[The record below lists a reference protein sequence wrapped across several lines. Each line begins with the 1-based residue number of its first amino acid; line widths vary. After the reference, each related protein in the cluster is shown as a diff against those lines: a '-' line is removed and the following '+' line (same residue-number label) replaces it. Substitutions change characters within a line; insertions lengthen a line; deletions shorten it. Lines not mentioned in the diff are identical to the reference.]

1 MTQAVAP
8 SEGFPLPRV
17 FGRLLLLKQ
26 LARGGMGEVYLA
38 ATTGIEGAE
47 RPCVVKTIRRDHIHD
62 GSFLA
67 RFLDEARVQAQL
79 NHPGVAQVL
88 EATTDENGEPFTVV
102 EYIEGR
108 SLAEVRH
115 RSIQV
120 GHRIGW
126 ADAVAMSIEMAQAL
140 AHVHERKGSDGHP
153 LGIVHRDLSP
163 QNVMIGYAGEVKLI
177 DFGTARGQNRRC
189 HTVAG
194 VVFAKPGYVAPE
206 IARHEVGDG
215 RIDVYA
221 LGVMLW
227 ELIKN
232 QRLLAGDP
240 QKHMEDVGA
249 GKFQIPKIAVACGAP
264 TELDDVIYR
273 LTANDPNDRYAT
285 AGLAAADLAK
295 LLSKAPA
302 GKGGRS
308 VRARVEAMM
317 QKLYSH
323 EPAKSRSEF
332 AKLLKEARALLPE
345 SFTPPASRVT
355 EGRAAQLSDD
365 PQRLEGTPYRLLEK
379 IGEGASGVV
388 WKAEHVELG
397 RSLAL
402 KVLAPEHSSAVE
414 SIDRFRRE
422 ARAVANVRHPNL
434 AYLHDFGKSLD
445 GRLFLAMELLSGK
458 TLGARIDEANA
469 SGTKGIP
476 ADEAISHA
484 IAASKAL
491 SAAHEAG
498 IVHRDL
504 KPENLF
510 ITDDGVLKLLDFGV
524 ALAKSDTKQD
534 ETRQKG
540 FAIFGTPAYM
550 APEQVSGDP
559 VDARCDLYALG
570 CVIYEMLAG
579 DPPFVGESGVVVMG
593 QQLRDTAKPIQLRT
607 PKGKVSDELAAIVTK
622 LLEKD
627 PEARYASAAEVCR
640 ALELAGAAKTAPKSL
655 APVVTERD
663 SFADL
668 STSPLRTFAKKPG
681 RLALVA
687 LGFAAFAALGVKLAT
702 PAAPLA
708 SAPPM
713 SDPSAVTAVAPEL
726 PVQTAPNAGAVV
738 ESPLTGASA
747 APSVA
752 AESVAPANP
761 VATEWNLS
769 KADLEAQARKALKD
783 GNLKEARRIGELW
796 ARKDGSSAP
805 RIFLASVY
813 DAQGHRAEATR
824 LLSAWVDKHPKDAEA
839 KKALAHFGG
848 LASVAT
854 KRPVH

>member
-1 MTQAVAP
+1 
-8 SEGFPLPRV
+8 
-17 FGRLLLLKQ
+17 
-26 LARGGMGEVYLA
+26 
-38 ATTGIEGAE
+38 
-47 RPCVVKTIRRDHIHD
+47 
-62 GSFLA
+62 
-67 RFLDEARVQAQL
+67 
-79 NHPGVAQVL
+79 
-88 EATTDENGEPFTVV
+88 
-102 EYIEGR
+102 
-108 SLAEVRH
+108 
-115 RSIQV
+115 
-120 GHRIGW
+120 
-126 ADAVAMSIEMAQAL
+126 
-140 AHVHERKGSDGHP
+140 
-153 LGIVHRDLSP
+153 
-163 QNVMIGYAGEVKLI
+163 
-177 DFGTARGQNRRC
+177 
-189 HTVAG
+189 
-194 VVFAKPGYVAPE
+194 
-206 IARHEVGDG
+206 
-215 RIDVYA
+215 
-221 LGVMLW
+221 
-227 ELIKN
+227 
-232 QRLLAGDP
+232 
-240 QKHMEDVGA
+240 MEDVGA

-761 VATEWNLS
+761 VATEGNLS